1 MRKLSPSG
9 VRTMPDDFMAVAE
22 EIIERKGQLA
32 HCRKTVEKEIL
43 HMEIL
48 RATSQAGTLRKLVFK
63 GGTCLRLCRGGERLS
78 EDLDFTGGPHFDPE
92 TMDNLEKTIGDH
104 LWRHYGLES
113 MVRAVGKISGDRPTH
128 RWWARIVTRPS
139 PTGGTSNIGVQRI
152 KIEVDSESWPERTSV
167 VPAIFPHGGVIMP
180 STAVAVRCVP
190 VAQTMADKL
199 VALPISIMERRNPRF
214 RDIWDIHK
222 FMPPSAGER
231 RPVIEAARE
240 YAARRMGLDEFKDTL
255 TAVSEKLPAI
265 IASDAFRDTL
275 RLFLP
280 MDVAARTVDAPDYRE
295 AVTNQMMEIFAQ
307 VRDPQSENLR

>member
-1 MRKLSPSG
+1 
-9 VRTMPDDFMAVAE
+9 
-22 EIIERKGQLA
+22 
-32 HCRKTVEKEIL
+32 
-43 HMEIL
+43 
-48 RATSQAGTLRKLVFK
+48 
-63 GGTCLRLCRGGERLS
+63 
-78 EDLDFTGGPHFDPE
+78 
-92 TMDNLEKTIGDH
+92 
-104 LWRHYGLES
+104 
-113 MVRAVGKISGDRPTH
+113 
-128 RWWARIVTRPS
+128 
-139 PTGGTSNIGVQRI
+139 
-152 KIEVDSESWPERTSV
+152 
-167 VPAIFPHGGVIMP
+167 
-180 STAVAVRCVP
+180 
-190 VAQTMADKL
+190 MADKL

-255 TAVSEKLPAI
+255 TAMSEKLPAI